1 MLEKKTVHLSEM
13 HTEEVR
19 QAKLKLCFTEL
30 NMIVARGMGLEE
42 SSSERTASVTTRPA
56 TKVQSVLPASRGKLF
71 FKGSL

>member
-1 MLEKKTVHLSEM
+1 MVK
-13 HTEEVR
+13 

-30 NMIVARGMGLEE
+30 NMARGILARGMVLKE
-42 SSSERTASVTTRPA
+42 SFSEQTVFVTTRPA